1 MLDTMTAVFKNYF
14 TTENLIDAHFYMPQ
28 SNIRI
33 HTHSLHCTNIY
44 SHCLKNRQEKLNVI

>member
-28 SNIRI
+28 SNIRM
-33 HTHSLHCTNIY
+33 HTHTLYIVQTFILIVQN
-44 SHCLKNRQEKLNVI
+44 

>member
-33 HTHSLHCTNIY
+33 HTLFTLYKHLFSLFKIDK
-44 SHCLKNRQEKLNVI
+44 KNST